1 MTTVEDGIV
10 VPDWQR
16 TRIRTNLD
24 FAAEGRQTGDLRL
37 RWSDAA
43 MPLGY
48 WPIPAALMANGE
60 GPTLLL
66 TGGTHGDEF
75 EGPTALMHLVNNFD
89 PARLRGR
96 LIVLPALNAPAV
108 GRSSRVSPL
117 DGGNLNRSFPGDAN
131 GGPTAMIA
139 HFVEEVLLPICDAAI
154 DFHSGGKASV
164 YADCALAARSKEPKL
179 HAANLTLAQ
188 AFGAPLTWVLGD
200 QNEDRSLNAAAKRK
214 AVPMIATELS
224 GGGGVDR
231 DSVALALE
239 GSLRC
244 MRHLGMIEEAPP
256 SRQESRLVE
265 IASTE
270 QILHAPFPGL
280 FLPAFDPGN
289 TVQAK
294 ERAGTLYPL
303 FEPER
308 PPLELTFPA
317 SGVVLARINRG
328 LVERGEMLA
337 TIATPY
343 SEKPE

>member
-1 MTTVEDGIV
+1 M

-24 FAAEGRQTGDLRL
+24 FAAKGRQTGDLRL
-37 RWSDAA
+37 KWSDAA

-48 WPIPAALMANGE
+48 WPIPAALMANGD

-89 PARLRGR
+89 PGRLRGR

-108 GRSSRVSPL
+108 SRSSRVSPL

-139 HFVEEVLLPICDAAI
+139 HFVEEVLLPICEAAI

-164 YADCALAARSKEPKL
+164 YADCALAARSDEPKL
-179 HAANLTLAQ
+179 HSANLTLAK
-188 AFGAPLTWVLGD
+188 AFGAPLMWILGD
-200 QNEDRSLNAAAKRK
+200 QNEDRSLNAAARRK
-214 AVPMIATELS
+214 GVPMIATELS

-231 DSVALALE
+231 DSVDLALD
-239 GSLRC
+239 GIQRC
-244 MRHLGMIEEAPP
+244 MRHLGMIEDAPP
-256 SRQESRLVE
+256 SRYEPRLVE
-265 IASTE
+265 IASPDQT
-270 QILHAPFPGL
+270 LHAPFQGL
-280 FLPAFDPGN
+280 FLPAFDPGDI
-289 TVQAK
+289 VKAK

-308 PPLELTFPA
+308 PPLELTFPT
-317 SGVVLARINRG
+317 SGFVLARINRG

-337 TIATPY
+337 TVAAPCSETP
-343 SEKPE
+343 E